1 MANNNENK
9 LFIKNIDIYQ
19 HLKINH
25 NKYLSNCTCL
35 NSEKYYCI
43 PCKISVCNKCHLD
56 LHQKHIIVKIK
67 DYILNSNKIDEL
79 FYPFEQYINTT
90 NLIDDPIKVKENIIH
105 NLNDFINSLNEKINT
120 YKLKKTEEIDK
131 IFDKIIENVNL
142 LKSSTISIKKNLN
155 DFIEKNKNFL
165 NLDNTN
171 PLANPDNNNTNF
183 LINYD
188 IINIL
193 LNQNNNIKINCK
205 NLLDDLISYEED
217 LQDEYKRISQNIQN
231 ILVIKN
237 NYHSNFNHNSNNNNS
252 KLSQSQK
259 ISKKNSKNNI
269 NEINNEQ
276 LNKSFTNEFSTLLEN
291 LYYKSEKLGQK
302 FYEGINNRINKYNK
316 QINILKKNIYNTYKK
331 YGNFKTI
338 EKNIKILQNNF
349 QLKGS
354 DGLFSQRHPSINN
367 LKPTEYSKYIV
378 PQYSYSSPEDV
389 KLDNPL
395 LQKYFSYIFLNLFEN
410 NFRVPYK
417 ELKSSHADLIVKQNS
432 NFIENEDDENIDF
445 CKAIEDTNEIQ
456 IYSKKNNKLLKI
468 PLKLTKNPYGYT
480 KFPIGC
486 RSLLVGDRLYIS
498 GGKSENEQYSVV
510 LIYDRRNK
518 KLKRI
523 TDLNVSRCFHSMIY
537 NDVFE
542 TIMVLG
548 GEKNDSVEIFDPLVN
563 RWLILPNLNVPRA
576 NLNFYFDKPR
586 GILYTLFGIEGNI
599 IEGNYSDVIEFLDL
613 KNLKD
618 GWNILDYTNK
628 SQIDLKSLMN
638 VYPINNDLV
647 LFYGGITFRGNSKS
661 ICVFNI
667 TKSEVNKIQPKIL
680 ETLRIESKKN
690 KKLSTIISGLLSQ
703 SSTTLKSQ
711 NNN

>member
-1 MANNNENK
+1 M
-9 LFIKNIDIYQ
+9 
-19 HLKINH
+19 
-25 NKYLSNCTCL
+25 
-35 NSEKYYCI
+35 
-43 PCKISVCNKCHLD
+43 
-56 LHQKHIIVKIK
+56 
-67 DYILNSNKIDEL
+67 
-79 FYPFEQYINTT
+79 
-90 NLIDDPIKVKENIIH
+90 
-105 NLNDFINSLNEKINT
+105 
-120 YKLKKTEEIDK
+120 
-131 IFDKIIENVNL
+131 
-142 LKSSTISIKKNLN
+142 
-155 DFIEKNKNFL
+155 
-165 NLDNTN
+165 
-171 PLANPDNNNTNF
+171 
-183 LINYD
+183 
-188 IINIL
+188 
-193 LNQNNNIKINCK
+193 
-205 NLLDDLISYEED
+205 
-217 LQDEYKRISQNIQN
+217 
-231 ILVIKN
+231 
-237 NYHSNFNHNSNNNNS
+237 
-252 KLSQSQK
+252 
-259 ISKKNSKNNI
+259 
-269 NEINNEQ
+269 
-276 LNKSFTNEFSTLLEN
+276 
-291 LYYKSEKLGQK
+291 
-302 FYEGINNRINKYNK
+302 
-316 QINILKKNIYNTYKK
+316 KKNIYNTYKK
-331 YGNFKTI
+331 YGNFKAI

-354 DGLFSQRHPSINN
+354 DGLFSQRNPSINN
-367 LKPTEYSKYIV
+367 IKPTEYSKYIT
-378 PQYSYSSPEDV
+378 PQCNYSSPEDV

-395 LQKYFSYIFLNLFEN
+395 LQKYYSYIILNLFEN

-432 NFIENEDDENIDF
+432 NFIENDDDENIDF
-445 CKAIEDTNEIQ
+445 CKAIENTNEIH

-480 KFPIGC
+480 KFPLGC

-498 GGKSENEQYSVV
+498 GGKNENYEYPIV

-523 TDLNVSRCFHSMIY
+523 TDLNISRSFHSMIY

-548 GEKNDSVEIFDPLVN
+548 GENNKTVEIFDPLIN
-563 RWLILPNLNVPRA
+563 RWLVLPNLNVPRA

-647 LFYGGITFRGNSKS
+647 LFYGGITFRGNSKR

-711 NNN
+711 NN